1 MHVGKKILIQ
11 FSFQTSSTENINVVF
26 AFWSDMKWAKKFMY
40 ACLVLFENAGR
51 IQQYMN
57 WLKVETTFHV
67 IFCFCSKT
75 YSSLVYGI

>member
-11 FSFQTSSTENINVVF
+11 FSFQTSSTENKNVVF

-51 IQQYMN
+51 IQQ
-57 WLKVETTFHV
+57 
-67 IFCFCSKT
+67 
-75 YSSLVYGI
+75 